1 MQGTPISMNDLAE
14 MINGKFSDDFEANL
28 RLQRGGED
36 KEEEEQEQEQEEEE
50 EDEDE
55 DEDEDEFSFVVINP
69 DGSPVS
75 ADQAFQNGLIRPMY
89 PLFNQDLLYE
99 SDTRTLRPPLKKLF
113 IEERDSDKSSD
124 AKEEAVGPY
133 CAWSGKAVDA
143 SPEHCKKSNSTGL
156 SKLRRFRELV
166 LRSNSDGKDA
176 FVFFHNNNPSSTTTT
191 TTRTMRT
198 KNIEKSEKKENVE
211 KKTTVKVNVKV
222 EGKGKKAPSAHEQ
235 HYVKKKAMTEGEKHR
250 SYLPYRVGFFTSVN
264 GMSRNVHP
272 F

>member
-1 MQGTPISMNDLAE
+1 MQANPISVNRCSSNDLAE
-14 MINGKFSDDFEANL
+14 INGKFSEDVEEKL
-28 RLQRGGED
+28 RLQI
-36 KEEEEQEQEQEEEE
+36 EEEDEEEPKQELEEEE
-50 EDEDE
+50 EE
-55 DEDEDEFSFVVINP
+55 EFSFVVRNP

-99 SDTRTLRPPLKKLF
+99 SGTQTLRPPLKKLF
-113 IEERDSDKSSD
+113 VEECDSDKLSD
-124 AKEEAVGPY
+124 ADEEVSGPS

-143 SPEHCKKSNSTGL
+143 SPEHWKKSNSTGF
-156 SKLRRFRELV
+156 SKLRRLRELV

-176 FVFFHNNNPSSTTTT
+176 FVFFHSNNPSSTTTT
-191 TTRTMRT
+191 KTTRT
-198 KNIEKSEKKENVE
+198 KNIEKSEKKENYVE
-211 KKTTVKVNVKV
+211 KKAVKVKG
-222 EGKGKKAPSAHEQ
+222 EGKGKTAPSAHEQ
-235 HYVKKKAMTEGEKHR
+235 LYVKNKAMREGEKHR